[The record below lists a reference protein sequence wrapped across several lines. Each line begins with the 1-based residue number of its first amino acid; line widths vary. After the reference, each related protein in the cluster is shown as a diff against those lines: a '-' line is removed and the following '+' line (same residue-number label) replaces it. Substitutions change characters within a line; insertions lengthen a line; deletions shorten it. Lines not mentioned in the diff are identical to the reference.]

1 VLAFKK
7 FGFAT
12 GEFDVTHKALG
23 VYHPEEHIDNP
34 RGYGGTMKASEI
46 RSLDARLR
54 DPPLAVGML
63 VCLVECE
70 DISADLRPEF
80 DIDPETGMKN
90 YIANESTPFAT
101 SSRYVRK
108 QLLDCIQEGRD
119 AYQSKKESPTKAL
132 IYLGAALHTLEDF
145 AAHSNYV
152 ELALMTLGVPAF
164 PFVGDGCKVK
174 IPRSGQEVCPLVTG
188 TFGML
193 DIFQSLLGE
202 VDDKT
207 AHKEKGELDEI
218 IKVSLLTCRSSPL
231 TSLEYTAATGAE

>member
-1 VLAFKK
+1 
-7 FGFAT
+7 
-12 GEFDVTHKALG
+12 
-23 VYHPEEHIDNP
+23 
-34 RGYGGTMKASEI
+34 
-46 RSLDARLR
+46 
-54 DPPLAVGML
+54 ML
-63 VCLVECE
+63 SCLFECG
-70 DISADLRPEF
+70 DIPADLRPEF
-80 DIDPETGMKN
+80 AVDPESGMKN

-108 QLLDCIQEGRD
+108 QLLDCIQEGRN
-119 AYQSKKESPTKAL
+119 AYQLKKKSPTQAL

-174 IPRSGQEVCPLVTG
+174 IPRSGHEVPPLVTG

-202 VDDKT
+202 VDDKA

-231 TSLEYTAATGAE
+231 TFLECAAATGA